1 MPSVSKQEVQ
11 EWRNHPVTLEVMA
24 AVKQRVEDTKNE
36 LISSSDPDY
45 DRFLKGMI
53 WAYQELIAVK
63 LEETPDLIDIEKAE

>member
-1 MPSVSKQEVQ
+1 
-11 EWRNHPVTLEVMA
+11 MA